1 MRNVLINTL
10 LAIQGGFMPKKKK
23 LKVNGSSITVFSVQ
37 VKTVK
42 SAHDGSP
49 IEIVDLQISTD
60 DAVYSYDIRKDER
73 APDVHA
79 TRDYIEDSLNKAK
92 KDFLNVEISEY
103 TERSYLFF
111 DVQKIG
117 QVQYTGYRL

>member
-1 MRNVLINTL
+1 
-10 LAIQGGFMPKKKK
+10 MPRKKQ
-23 LKVNGSSITVFSVQ
+23 LKVNGSSITEFSVQ

-42 SAHDGSP
+42 STFDGSP
-49 IEIVDLQISTD
+49 IDIVDLKISANND
-60 DAVYSYDIRKDER
+60 IYSYDIRKDER

-79 TRDYIEDSLNKAK
+79 TRDYIENSLNKAK
-92 KDFLNVEISEY
+92 EDFLNVEISEY

-111 DVQKIG
+111 NVQKIG